1 MIYEL
6 EALAVALKTAREQKG
21 YSQRDL
27 SARSGVR
34 QSQISKIENADVD
47 LRISSLNAIA
57 HALDLEVTLIPR
69 KAVPAVKSIAR
80 NTITP
85 PNVTPDV
92 ARLMAQIGKQLE
104 FVKNLNIDMSI
115 MSNLL
120 RHYKELQQFQ
130 NLILDTTELNQIHR
144 SMNTFAEVGGVKAL
158 QRVAKQMSDVRN
170 TLAHSDPR
178 IKVPELPRSAYQLEG
193 DEDG

>member
-1 MIYEL
+1 
-6 EALAVALKTAREQKG
+6 
-21 YSQRDL
+21 
-27 SARSGVR
+27 
-34 QSQISKIENADVD
+34 
-47 LRISSLNAIA
+47 
-57 HALDLEVTLIPR
+57 
-69 KAVPAVKSIAR
+69 
-80 NTITP
+80 
-85 PNVTPDV
+85 
-92 ARLMAQIGKQLE
+92 
-104 FVKNLNIDMSI
+104 

-170 TLAHSDPR
+170 ALAHSDPR